1 MLCIC
6 QNSQNFADKERTLV
20 CANSENR
27 LGGYGIPGRNTE
39 RDKRSEACCRRMRQP
54 PGVGGGQGS
63 LTRLTLGTER
73 ACHPS
78 PLPPGACGS
87 RGATPIRGLQTPA
100 FRAPGTPRASE
111 LCQEKV
117 AVEDQGKDMDRPLSL
132 PTWILTH
139 APVSKETGTVP
150 HPEGPSL
157 QPAGCAPTASLGA
170 ECLQRWP
177 ALQATPSLGQPAA
190 RPQQDG
196 VRSVERVMDTFHV
209 PEHLRPL
216 GKVMDRG
223 RNSQAWGQICSPGTR

>member
-100 FRAPGTPRASE
+100 FPAPGSPRASE

-117 AVEDQGKDMDRPLSL
+117 AVEDTGPRQRHGRATVIAHMDSDTRPSFKGNRDRA
-132 PTWILTH
+132 
-139 APVSKETGTVP
+139 AP
-150 HPEGPSL
+150 
-157 QPAGCAPTASLGA
+157 
-170 ECLQRWP
+170 
-177 ALQATPSLGQPAA
+177 
-190 RPQQDG
+190 
-196 VRSVERVMDTFHV
+196 
-209 PEHLRPL
+209 
-216 GKVMDRG
+216 
-223 RNSQAWGQICSPGTR
+223 

>member
-1 MLCIC
+1 MMGAGPPPAQGKRLLSTQAALEECGTPRAQQGRVC
-6 QNSQNFADKERTLV
+6 VEPART
-20 CANSENR
+20 
-27 LGGYGIPGRNTE
+27 
-39 RDKRSEACCRRMRQP
+39 
-54 PGVGGGQGS
+54 GVGRWGG
-63 LTRLTLGTER
+63 
-73 ACHPS
+73 CHPS

-87 RGATPIRGLQTPA
+87 QGATTIRGLQTPA

-117 AVEDQGKDMDRPLSL
+117 AVEDQGKDMDGPPSS

-196 VRSVERVMDTFHV
+196 VRSVERVMDTFQSACSGASEAFGEGNGQGRKL
-209 PEHLRPL
+209 PGL
-216 GKVMDRG
+216 GSDL
-223 RNSQAWGQICSPGTR
+223 QPW